1 MSDALDL
8 TVIIPVL
15 GDGMALDTLVPEIR
29 KILSSIGIRFE
40 ILLAAK
46 NAGSPTVQAAAHAGA
61 EIVEPGGS
69 GYCRAITAGFARARG
84 AYCLSMDD
92 DVSRRPA
99 FIGDLWANRM
109 TGEIIVAS
117 RYVPGSRADMPAG
130 RYLLSRILNIF
141 FSRGLGL
148 PIRDLSSGFRLY
160 RSAVV
165 RGRTFLARGLDIL
178 QEILVRAYA
187 DGWRVR
193 EIPFA
198 YAPRRQWGWHA
209 RVFQFGLD
217 YLQTFRSL
225 WKLRNSILAADYD
238 SRAYDSAIPLQR
250 FWQRSRYRHI
260 VELSTGEGPVLD
272 VGCGS
277 SRILGALRPD
287 SVALDILMPK
297 LRYARKYSRTM
308 VQGSGADLPFAVG
321 SFPCVVC
328 SQVIEHLPR
337 ESGILGELDRVLAP
351 GGRLVLGTPDY
362 GRWEWLLMEKLYG
375 FFARGGY
382 ADEHITHFTRRELIH
397 RMAERGYSLEE
408 TRYILRG
415 ELILAFR
422 KPIALDV

>member
-1 MSDALDL
+1 
-8 TVIIPVL
+8 
-15 GDGMALDTLVPEIR
+15 
-29 KILSSIGIRFE
+29 
-40 ILLAAK
+40 
-46 NAGSPTVQAAAHAGA
+46 
-61 EIVEPGGS
+61 
-69 GYCRAITAGFARARG
+69 
-84 AYCLSMDD
+84 
-92 DVSRRPA
+92 
-99 FIGDLWANRM
+99 
-109 TGEIIVAS
+109 
-117 RYVPGSRADMPAG
+117 MPAG
-130 RYLLSRILNIF
+130 RYLLSWILNLF
-141 FSRGLGL
+141 FSRGLSL

-178 QEILVRAYA
+178 QEVLVRAYA

-198 YAPRRQWGWHA
+198 YAPRRRWGWHA

-217 YLQTFRSL
+217 YLKTFWSL

-250 FWQRSRYRHI
+250 FWQRSRYRHV

-287 SVALDILMPK
+287 SVAMDILMPK
-297 LRYARKYSRTM
+297 LRYARQYARTM
-308 VQGSGADLPFAVG
+308 VQGSGADLPFADG

-337 ESGILGELDRVLAP
+337 ESGILGELERVLEP

-382 ADEHITHFTRRELIH
+382 ADEHITHFTRRELVH
-397 RMAERGYSLEE
+397 RMAEWGFALEE

-422 KPIALDV
+422 KPVALDA